1 LENLLTKGNAK
12 IFFDND
18 LAGKRQSI
26 ELIKKGYS
34 VFLWSKFI
42 SDLAKTY
49 PDNRLKLKMIK
60 DINDA
65 YSILASIDDK
75 TDLELF
81 NKLIN
86 RYFSESELDIIL
98 I

>member
-1 LENLLTKGNAK
+1 
-12 IFFDND
+12 
-18 LAGKRQSI
+18 
-26 ELIKKGYS
+26 
-34 VFLWSKFI
+34 
-42 SDLAKTY
+42 LAKTY